1 MDVRLIRQ
9 LWSVVES
16 APTQRLSTLDDSGI
30 VQWLMDLLKAD
41 PTFDSRQLPLA
52 SSYLRSRLP
61 LIRDLAQ
68 QM

>member
-30 VQWLMDLLKAD
+30 LQWLMDLLKAD
-41 PTFDSRQLPLA
+41 PTFDSRQLPLD

>member
-9 LWSVVES
+9 LWAIVES
-16 APTQRLSTLDDSGI
+16 AHTQRLSTLDDSSMLQKLI
-30 VQWLMDLLKAD
+30 DLLKAD

-52 SSYLRSRLP
+52 SSYLQSRMS